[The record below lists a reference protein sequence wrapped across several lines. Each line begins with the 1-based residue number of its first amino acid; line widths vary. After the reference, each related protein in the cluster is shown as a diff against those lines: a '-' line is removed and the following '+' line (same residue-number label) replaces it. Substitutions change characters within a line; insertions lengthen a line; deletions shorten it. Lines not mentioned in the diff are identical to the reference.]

1 MERIDTVFFNGT
13 LLTQDPNTPVASAL
27 AVAGERIAAVGSL
40 DEVSNLTGPET
51 RRIDLEGRTLIP
63 GFNDAHVHVWKVG
76 HLLTSMVDLHD
87 VRSTAELQE
96 TLRSASRRLPAGE
109 WLLGRGYNEAKIK
122 EGRQPTRQDLDHAV
136 SDRRV
141 YVTRTCGHMG
151 VANSQALRAAGI
163 DADTVDPPGGV
174 IVRDGSGEPTGLLQ
188 ENAVDLM
195 NQVIPEPTPGE
206 YRTMIEAASRHQHR
220 LGITSATDPGVRP
233 TVLDAYRSLAEEKAL
248 RSRFDVMWLH
258 EPARDLDDLP
268 EPHRSDFLRFDSVKF
283 FADGGLSGATAALRQ
298 AYRHSPTRGVMRLQ
312 EGELQEL
319 AEQAER
325 QGFHVA
331 THAIGDAAI
340 AMVLSVYQKLDEERP
355 GRRRRVEHFALP
367 DALQIK
373 KASGLRSSIAT
384 QPVFLHSLGENFRR
398 YLPEAYLPRCYPLR
412 SLLESRLEMA
422 LSSDGPVVEDDN
434 PFLGI
439 QAAVLRSDATGTTI
453 APEQSITVAQA
464 LYAYTMGGA
473 LACGDASNRGS
484 LSQGKW
490 ADLVV
495 LDRNPLESDPHVLSE
510 VGVEQSYVAG
520 HLVYER

>member
-1 MERIDTVFFNGT
+1 
-13 LLTQDPNTPVASAL
+13 VASAL
-27 AVAGERIAAVGSL
+27 AVAGGKITAVGSL
-40 DEVSNLTGPET
+40 EDVGNLTGPTT

-76 HLLTSMVDLHD
+76 HLLTSMIDLHD

-96 TLRSASRRLPAGE
+96 TLRSASRRLREGE
-109 WLLGRGYNEAKIK
+109 WLLGRGYNEARME

-141 YVTRTCGHMG
+141 YLTRTCGHMG

-188 ENAVDLM
+188 ENAVDLV
-195 NQVIPEPTPGE
+195 NQVIPEPTRAE
-206 YRTMIEAASRHQHR
+206 CQVMIEAACRHQHR

-268 EPHRSDFLRFDSVKF
+268 EPHRSEFLRFDSVKF

-298 AYRHSPTRGVMRLQ
+298 AYRHSPTRGVLRLQ
-312 EGELQEL
+312 EAELQEL
-319 AEQAER
+319 AERAELR
-325 QGFHVA
+325 GFHVA

-340 AMVLSVYQKLDEERP
+340 EVVLSVYQKLGNDRP
-355 GRRRRVEHFALP
+355 GRRRRLEHFALP
-367 DALQIK
+367 DAHQVER
-373 KASGLRSSIAT
+373 ASRLRTCIAT
-384 QPVFLHSLGENFRR
+384 QPAFLLSLGENFRR
-398 YLPEAYLPRCYPLR
+398 YLPDAYLSRCYPLR
-412 SLLESRLEMA
+412 SLLMNGLGVA
-422 LSSDGPVVEDDN
+422 LSSDGPVVKDDD

-439 QAAVLRSDATGTTI
+439 QAAVLRQDSNGATI
-453 APEQSITVAQA
+453 APDESITIAQA

-495 LDRNPLESDPHVLSE
+495 LDRNPLESDPERLSE
-510 VGVEQSYVAG
+510 IEVERTYVSG
-520 HLVYER
+520 DLVYER